1 MPVLIEL
8 DEKLITRVDEAAEN
22 LHKSRLDFINETLQE
37 ALWRQEIEEKER
49 RTIESYRR
57 FPQQP
62 EEYEIWQ
69 NEQVWE
75 DE

>member
-1 MPVLIEL
+1 M
-8 DEKLITRVDEAAEN
+8 ITRVDEVAEN

-37 ALWRQEIEEKER
+37 ALRRQEIEEKER
-49 RTIESYRR
+49 RAIESYRR
-57 FPQQP
+57 LPQQP

-69 NEQVWE
+69 DEQVWG